1 MKNLQG
7 PDVLKLLI
15 AVDELNIQQLVSHIQ
30 EYLIENQ
37 TEFLHQNLAD
47 IFETFHQNE
56 KFMQFCLEKI
66 CENPKILFNSDKFVN
81 LKAPLLELLL
91 KRDDLDMEEIKIWES
106 LLRWCFTQQ
115 NIKNDPINWSKE
127 DVTKI
132 ERSLRGFI
140 PSIRFHDI
148 KPEDFF
154 YKVYRYK
161 EILPQDLIHTL
172 LEFHI
177 VSDMKSKA
185 NVEPSRKP
193 KIDSTLIE
201 SNHIPIFASWIDR
214 KGSTY
219 YNKSNTPYEFNL
231 LYRSDRDGFDGPS
244 FHKNCDN
251 KGATI

>member
-1 MKNLQG
+1 MYNIYNKDLIFILIFFHYFIIYYFRFIYSGNIELKNLQG

-91 KRDDLDMEEIKIWES
+91 KRDDLNTDEIEVWES

-115 NIKNDPINWSKE
+115 NMKNDPTKWSRE
-127 DVTKI
+127 DITKI
-132 ERSLRGFI
+132 ERTLYRFI
-140 PSIRFHDI
+140 PLIRFYNI
-148 KPEDFF
+148 EPADFF
-154 YKVYRYK
+154 YKVYC
-161 EILPQDLIHTL
+161 
-172 LEFHI
+172 
-177 VSDMKSKA
+177 
-185 NVEPSRKP
+185 
-193 KIDSTLIE
+193 
-201 SNHIPIFASWIDR
+201 
-214 KGSTY
+214 
-219 YNKSNTPYEFNL
+219 
-231 LYRSDRDGFDGPS
+231 YRSEERRV
-244 FHKNCDN
+244 
-251 KGATI
+251 